1 MLITILL
8 IFIFVII
15 SILLRKSL
23 VKKRFPGPKH
33 LISFPDI
40 LFDEILKLSN
50 KTLQKHLLN
59 LLYPESARYIELTV
73 PLASQYYTLKY
84 GDIVQINLFNQPT
97 IIISNSDF
105 ADYILR
111 RNGKNYTLRFG
122 NKIGLEYLGME
133 NKGIIWNRNIQR
145 WKYQRSNFFQ
155 KALNSKILDDAKY
168 VSNDAA
174 RLYIKIC

>member
-8 IFIFVII
+8 IFIFFVII
-15 SILLRKSL
+15 SILLRNSL
-23 VKKRFPGPKH
+23 GKKRFPGPKP
-33 LISFPDI
+33 LISPPKI
-40 LFDEILKLSN
+40 LFDGILKLPN
-50 KTLQKHLLN
+50 KSLQKFLLN
-59 LLYPESARYIELTV
+59 LLYPESARYI
-73 PLASQYYTLKY
+73 ASQYYTSKY

-122 NKIGLEYLGME
+122 NKLGLEYLGMG
-133 NKGIIWNRNIQR
+133 NKGIIWNRNI
-145 WKYQRSNFFQ
+145 QRSNFFQ

-174 RLYIKIC
+174 DYVLKSNRI